1 MAAQKLFLGLVFLA
15 LMSCSWCLGPEKN
28 IVFYMHDIVSKPN
41 STATVVAGVN
51 GTSSN
56 LLGFGTVLVID
67 DLLTEKPDRSSTVVG
82 RAKGLYS
89 NSDVKGATIFFG
101 LSVVFENKEYNGSTL
116 QIQGTDPFMQSSEK
130 EVSVVGGIGKLRYA
144 RGYAIITLQSSSGLD
159 GNIKFNTTFCIG

>member
-1 MAAQKLFLGLVFLA
+1 MAEQKLLLGLVFLA

-41 STATVVAGVN
+41 STATVVAGVK

-67 DLLTEKPDRSSTVVG
+67 DLLTEKPDRSSTV
-82 RAKGLYS
+82 
-89 NSDVKGATIFFG
+89 
-101 LSVVFENKEYNGSTL
+101 EYNGSTL
-116 QIQGTDPFMQSSEK
+116 EIQGTDPFMQSSEK
-130 EVSVVGGIGKLRYA
+130 EVSVVGGTGKLRYA

>member
-1 MAAQKLFLGLVFLA
+1 
-15 LMSCSWCLGPEKN
+15 MSCSWCLGPEKN

-41 STATVVAGVN
+41 STATVVAGVK

-67 DLLTEKPDRSSTVVG
+67 DLLTEKPDRSSTVV
-82 RAKGLYS
+82 
-89 NSDVKGATIFFG
+89 
-101 LSVVFENKEYNGSTL
+101 
-116 QIQGTDPFMQSSEK
+116 DPFMQSSEK
-130 EVSVVGGIGKLRYA
+130 EVSVVGGTGKLRYA